1 MTKFNLRPL
10 MLSILFKS
18 LYNFRATT
26 EAQAII
32 AQYEKEAEAYKK
44 IVDATGL
51 GFSIDGF
58 ISYLGVRVIADA
70 KNPVYIGLDSPA
82 KTVYP

>member
-1 MTKFNLRPL
+1 MKNWVFLFQ
-10 MLSILFKS
+10 MLPKLTASF
-18 LYNFRATT
+18 F
-26 EAQAII
+26 II
-32 AQYEKEAEAYKK
+32 FS
-44 IVDATGL
+44 ATGL